1 MFKKI
6 LIANRGEIACRIIA
20 TCQRLGIRTAAVYS
34 DADASARHVRMADEA
49 IHIGG
54 SAPADSYLNMERII
68 AAARSIGA
76 EAIHP
81 GFGFLSERPAFVK
94 AIEAAGLVFIG
105 PSPDTMDKMGAKDTA
120 KAIMEKAGVPVVP
133 GYHGDNQDET
143 FLAGKAKEIGF
154 PLMIKAAAGGGGK
167 GMRIVRSGS
176 EFSEALK
183 SAKRESKSAFGDDK
197 VLLERFVTGPRHIEF
212 QVFGD
217 TLGNVMHLFERE
229 CSIQRRYQ
237 KIIEE
242 TPSPFLTAKMR
253 QEMGDAAVAAAK
265 AVNYVNAGTVEFIVG
280 EDREFYFMEMNTRL
294 QVEHPVTEMTANI
307 DLVEWQLRI
316 ASGEALPLEQ
326 HEIERSGHAIEVRLY
341 AENPRKE
348 FLPSVGRLV
357 AFITPEEDVHFRL
370 DTGVETGDEITIHYD
385 PMIAKLIVWHE
396 DRDSAI
402 RTLNQAL
409 SDTAVFGLT
418 TNLPLL
424 RRIASDPVFA
434 AGDIDTRYIDTHLE
448 ELNRAEPAT
457 AAVLHAA
464 AMDYLLDNEEAS
476 GFELADGFQANA
488 LGGRRF
494 VFRDEAGIET
504 ELFVRRNGGAYLVR
518 NADSTLVLKAEQ
530 IDALSL
536 RVESDEHSGNFTVLR
551 LDDAI
556 QVASAGEAWQ
566 LVRIHPF
573 AAEADAATDD
583 AHPGAPMPGRIVAVH
598 VKAGDRVE
606 QGQALLVMEGMK
618 MEVTVKAGVT
628 GTIEKVRYA
637 EGDTV
642 EAEAPLVDILPIE
655 GPDA

>member
-6 LIANRGEIACRIIA
+6 LIANRGEIACRVIA
-20 TCQRLGIRTAAVYS
+20 TCQRLGVRTVAVYS
-34 DADASARHVRMADEA
+34 DADASARHVRLADEA
-49 IHIGG
+49 VHIGG
-54 SAPADSYLNMERII
+54 SAPADSYLNIERIVE
-68 AAARSIGA
+68 AAKATGA
-76 EAIHP
+76 EAVHP

-94 AIEAAGLVFIG
+94 AAENAGLVFIG
-105 PSPDTMDKMGAKDTA
+105 PSPETMDMMGAKDTA
-120 KAIMEKAGVPVVP
+120 KALMEKAGVPVVP
-133 GYHGDNQDET
+133 GYHGDEQDEN
-143 FLAGKAKEIGF
+143 FLVGKAKEIGY

-167 GMRIVRSGS
+167 GMRIVREEK
-176 EFSEALK
+176 EFADALK

-197 VLLERFVTGPRHIEF
+197 VLLEKFVTGPRHIEF

-217 TLGNVMHLFERE
+217 SHGNVVHLFERE

-253 QEMGDAAVAAAK
+253 QEMGAAAVAAAK

-280 EDREFYFMEMNTRL
+280 EDRNFYFMEMNTRL

-307 DLVEWQLRI
+307 DLVEWQLRV
-316 ASGEALPLEQ
+316 AAGEAMPLEQ
-326 HEIERSGHAIEVRLY
+326 DEIDRDGHAIEVRLY

-348 FLPSVGRLV
+348 FLPSVGRLD
-357 AFITPEEDVHFRL
+357 AFITPEEDMHFRL

-385 PMIAKLIVWHE
+385 PMIAKLVVWHE

-402 RTLNQAL
+402 RALNQAL
-409 SDTAVFGLT
+409 SETAVFGLT

-424 RRIASDPVFA
+424 RRIAHDPVFA

-448 ELNRAEPAT
+448 ELNRAEPVPEG
-457 AAVLHAA
+457 VLDAA
-464 AMDYLLDNEEAS
+464 ALDYLLENEDAS
-476 GFELADGFQANA
+476 GFDLADSFQVNA

-494 VFRDEAGIET
+494 VFRDESGNET
-504 ELFVRRNGGAYLVR
+504 TRNVR
-518 NADSTLVLKAEQ
+518 NESKHFIVREGDVQREVSATQLDAFTIRVASGSRTGNFLVL
-530 IDALSL
+530 
-536 RVESDEHSGNFTVLR
+536 RR
-551 LDDAI
+551 DDAI
-556 QVASAGEAWQ
+556 QVSHEGNAWQ
-566 LVRIHPF
+566 LTRVHPF
-573 AAEADAATDD
+573 AAEATAASDE

-606 QGQALLVMEGMK
+606 QGQPLLVMEGMK

-628 GTIEKVRYA
+628 GVIEKVLYA

-642 EAEAPLVDILPIE
+642 DADAPLVNIKTD
-655 GPDA
+655 